1 MEEIKKAFKAAF
13 PVTIPVMMGYLFLG
27 MAFGILMTNKGLS
40 AIWSLLMSLFVYAG
54 SMQFVAANF
63 FSCSVNWVSIIF
75 ITFMVNVR
83 HVFYGLSMLLKFQ
96 PLGRKKPYMVFSLTD
111 ETFSLLCSA
120 KVPVGIDASWFMLFI
135 SLLDQSYWVIGSVLG
150 ALVGAVVP
158 FSTRG
163 IDFSMTALF
172 TASFVE
178 QWQSTKNHLSA
189 ATGLVASL
197 FCLLIFGASG
207 FILPSLIVIVLILT
221 ATYQKRKPESED
233 EVNA

>member
-1 MEEIKKAFKAAF
+1 MEKIKKAFNAAF

-40 AIWSLLMSLFVYAG
+40 PIWSLLMSLFVYAG

-63 FSCSVNWVSIIF
+63 FLGDINWINIIF

-83 HVFYGLSMLLKFQ
+83 HVFYGLSMLPKFQ
-96 PLGRKKPYMVFSLTD
+96 SLGRKKPYMVFSLTD

-120 KVPVGIDASWFMLFI
+120 KAPEGVDANWFLLFI

-150 ALVGAVVP
+150 AVVGTVVP

-163 IDFSMTALF
+163 IEFSMTALF
-172 TASFVE
+172 TVIFTE
-178 QWQSTKNHLSA
+178 QWQSTNNHLPAIAGLSA
-189 ATGLVASL
+189 SFL
-197 FCLLIFGASG
+197 CLLLFGVSN
-207 FILPSLIVIVLILT
+207 FILPSMLVIVLILT
-221 ATYQKRKPESED
+221 AAYRKRKPESED
-233 EVNA
+233 EANA